1 MKYNIEKI
9 NEIGKLLAEIVEER
23 LAGERQ
29 EDVRIADIEMEVR
42 ESLREVGQSAVKYYL
57 EKADWEVETEIECKC
72 GGQLKYQRRRTATI
86 WSVFGKMSYERAYY
100 AGCVCGEGCAM
111 IDERYGIEPGKVTA
125 GLAQLLALS
134 GIDKSFEE
142 GQEWLKAFLL
152 FEVSENTIRSETQV
166 LGELQRKIEEEWI
179 KEMQNEA
186 ALQKREQLVVEQVPD
201 RLYGSIDAAK
211 VRIEPRAKQGKKEE
225 VEEDWRDMKIVCWY
239 EGELV
244 PNRQRSVRQ
253 KIKAQREGT
262 VFRAKNKQYACDIA
276 EAEQFGKLLWAS
288 GCSVFADRVP
298 ELVFV
303 CDGATWIW
311 KLISHY
317 YPSAIQI
324 VDWYHA
330 EERLERIAEEAFSD
344 LGERQPWLE
353 KITEA
358 LWHGNVEFVMEA
370 CQSLSKKSS
379 LAKQALTYFGNH
391 IERMRYAQFRTAGYL
406 IGSGVIESGCKQIV
420 SRRLKLPGAQWNLDG
435 AILTAKARCA
445 WLSGRW
451 QELVSKRSLLP
462 LAI

>member
-9 NEIGKLLAEIVEER
+9 NEIGKLLAEIVEEA

-29 EDVRIADIEMEVR
+29 AEVRIADIEMEVR
-42 ESLREVGQSAVKYYL
+42 ESLRAVGQSTVKYYL
-57 EKADWEVETEIECKC
+57 ENADREVGSEIECQC
-72 GGQLKYQRRRTATI
+72 GGKLKYQRRRTATI

-100 AGCVCGEGCAM
+100 AGCGCGEGCALL
-111 IDERYGIEPGKVTA
+111 DERYGIEPGKVTA

-142 GQEWLKAFLL
+142 GQAWLKAFLL
-152 FEVSENTIRSETQV
+152 FEVSENTIRAETQV
-166 LGELQRKIEEEWI
+166 LGELQRNMEEDWI
-179 KEMQNEA
+179 QEMQNEA
-186 ALQKREQLVVEQVPD
+186 TLQKREQLVIEQVPD

-211 VRIEPRAKQGKKEE
+211 VRIEPRAKQGKKEA
-225 VEEDWRDMKIVCWY
+225 VEEDWRDMKMVCWY

-253 KIKAQREGT
+253 KNKAQREGT
-262 VFRAKNKQYACDIA
+262 VFRAKNKYYSCDIA

-311 KLISHY
+311 KLVAHY
-317 YPSAIQI
+317 YANAIQI

-330 EERLERIAEEAFSD
+330 EERLERIAQEAFSD
-344 LGERQPWLE
+344 VGERQPWLE

-358 LWHGNVEFVMEA
+358 LWLGNVESVMEA
-370 CQSLSKKSS
+370 CQSLSKKSA
-379 LAKQALTYFGNH
+379 LAKQALTYFNNNK
-391 IERMRYAQFRTAGYL
+391 ERMRYAHFRAAGYL

-420 SRRLKLPGAQWNLDG
+420 SRRLKLPGAQWNLNG
-435 AILTAKARCA
+435 AILTAKARCV

-451 QELVSKRSLLP
+451 QELVSMRSLLP